1 MASRGTLYLIP
12 VPLAE
17 SARGFDTELKA
28 LVGRITYWIVETPK
42 VARAQ
47 LRLLC
52 PDVDLTALAMDS
64 WSKHGGNDAS
74 ALLKACLNGNDMG
87 LVSDAGA
94 PGMADPGAEVVAK
107 AHELGITVVPWPGP
121 SSLLLGLMASG
132 LNGQQFSF
140 HGYLPHDAGARKSL
154 VARMDREAA
163 AGSSHWFIETPYRN
177 AKLFAEL
184 IQALS
189 PSTRLFVGVNLSA
202 PDEWIACRSVAQWRS
217 TGVPRQIEAKAPAIW
232 GIGR

>member
-1 MASRGTLYLIP
+1 MGARGTLYLIP

-17 SARGFDTELKA
+17 KARGRDTELQA
-28 LVGRITYWIVETPK
+28 LVGRIAHWIVETPK

-47 LRLLC
+47 LRVLN
-52 PDVDLTALAMDS
+52 PEVDLASLHLES
-64 WSKHGGNDAS
+64 WSKHGGNNAS
-74 ALLKACLNGNDMG
+74 SLLRACVDGFDVG
-87 LVSDAGA
+87 LISDAGA

-121 SSLLLGLMASG
+121 SSIVLGLMASG

-140 HGYLPHDAGARKSL
+140 YGYLPHDSNARKGL
-154 VARMDREAA
+154 LNRMEREIAS
-163 AGSSHWFIETPYRN
+163 GSSHWFIETPYRN

-184 IQALS
+184 VSGLS
-189 PSTRLFVGVNLSA
+189 TQTKLFVGVNLSA
-202 PDEWIACRSVAQWRS
+202 PDEWIACRTVAQWRS
-217 TGVPRQIEAKAPAIW
+217 AGVPAVLQGKSPAIW

>member
-1 MASRGTLYLIP
+1 MGTRGTLYLIP

-17 SARGFDTELKA
+17 SVRGFDTELSK
-28 LVGRITYWIVETPK
+28 LVGCISDWIVETPK

-47 LRLLC
+47 LRVLN
-52 PDVDLTALAMDS
+52 PDIELGSLQMDS
-64 WSKHGGNDAS
+64 WSKHGGNDAT
-74 ALLKACLNGNDMG
+74 ALLQACVEGRDMG
-87 LVSDAGA
+87 LISDAGA

-107 AHELGITVVPWPGP
+107 AHEMGITVVPWPGP

-140 HGYLPHDAGARKSL
+140 HGYLSHDTAKRKSL
-154 VARMDREAA
+154 IVRMDREAA

-189 PSTRLFVGVNLSA
+189 PSTRLFIGVNLSA
-202 PDEWIACRSVAQWRS
+202 PDEWNACRTVAQWRS
-217 TGVPRQIEAKAPAIW
+217 LGIPRAVEAKSPAIW

>member
-1 MASRGTLYLIP
+1 
-12 VPLAE
+12 
-17 SARGFDTELKA
+17 
-28 LVGRITYWIVETPK
+28 
-42 VARAQ
+42 
-47 LRLLC
+47 
-52 PDVDLTALAMDS
+52 
-64 WSKHGGNDAS
+64 
-74 ALLKACLNGNDMG
+74 MG

-140 HGYLPHDAGARKSL
+140 HGYLPHDPAARKSL
-154 VARMDREAA
+154 IARLDREATS
-163 AGSSHWFIETPYRN
+163 GSSHWFIETPYRN

-189 PSTRLFVGVNLSA
+189 PSTRLFIGVNLSA
-202 PDEWIACRSVAQWRS
+202 PDEWNACRSVAQWRS
-217 TGVPRQIEAKAPAIW
+217 TGVPRPIEAKSPAIW